1 MYIKITETGPVDYS
15 ITNLRLDNPNV
26 CFPQQPSDELLADFD
41 VYQLYSLDQPTIDP
55 NTQIVESTS
64 RINLNGNWT
73 QQWTIRN
80 LTPEE
85 LQDRIPKVVSALQG
99 MLAIKEA
106 GLVPAFLAWKATLDP
121 VIDFETLAFLEKA
134 QTWVYDDLILNEALV
149 ALGIESQKDAL
160 FTLANT
166 L

>member
-134 QTWVYDDLILNEALV
+134 QTWVYDELILNEALV

>member
-64 RINLNGNWT
+64 PINLNGNWT

-134 QTWVYDDLILNEALV
+134 QTWVYDELILNEALV

>member
-1 MYIKITETGPVDYS
+1 MI
-15 ITNLRLDNPNV
+15 
-26 CFPQQPSDELLADFD
+26 
-41 VYQLYSLDQPTIDP
+41 
-55 NTQIVESTS
+55 QIVESTS
-64 RINLNGNWT
+64 PINLNGNWT

-85 LQDRIPKVVSALQG
+85 LQDRIPKVVSTLQG

>member
-64 RINLNGNWT
+64 PINLNGNWT

>member
-64 RINLNGNWT
+64 PINLNGNWT

-85 LQDRIPKVVSALQG
+85 LQDRIPKVVSTLQG

-134 QTWVYDDLILNEALV
+134 QT
-149 ALGIESQKDAL
+149 
-160 FTLANT
+160 
-166 L
+166 